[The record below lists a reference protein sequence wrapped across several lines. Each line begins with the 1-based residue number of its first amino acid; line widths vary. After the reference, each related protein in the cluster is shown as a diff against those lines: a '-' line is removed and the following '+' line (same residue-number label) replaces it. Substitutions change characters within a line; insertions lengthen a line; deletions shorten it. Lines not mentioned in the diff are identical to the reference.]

1 VLRMP
6 EEEQVIP
13 QVERVYSLLTME
25 DQDFDTFRVKGNFAF
40 ARKRPLNMPG
50 STASLQIEVAL
61 QRACLRA
68 QSDPSFK
75 HRLLQTTPD
84 AMAEIS
90 GLEPQ
95 HFRHLRLIESSLRSP
110 SAPDINEA
118 GILTH
123 ALEA

>member
-1 VLRMP
+1 
-6 EEEQVIP
+6 
-13 QVERVYSLLTME
+13 
-25 DQDFDTFRVKGNFAF
+25 
-40 ARKRPLNMPG
+40 
-50 STASLQIEVAL
+50 
-61 QRACLRA
+61 
-68 QSDPSFK
+68 
-75 HRLLQTTPD
+75 
-84 AMAEIS
+84 MAEIS